1 LTSGCGAG
9 TLAGVKHSWSRS
21 LAALVF
27 LSGPLAAQEQ
37 PPAHTQPPP
46 VFGRLSEQAAA
57 YAGAVGLS
65 IERDQS
71 PRDLLDQQ
79 RRLAHV
85 LDAVQPQRAG
95 TVDAYVVAVAL
106 DSDPVFA
113 REAREAGRVLA
124 RRYDAAGRTIVLAG
138 ADGRG
143 GEALPTGTP
152 QAIAAALARV
162 AEVMDRQQDVLVLY
176 TTSHGAPW
184 GIVYDEGDQ
193 GFGAIGPKRLR
204 AMLDTLGIGNRVLLI
219 SACFSGAFVPELQSS
234 TTVVVTASSA
244 DRTSFGCQSDNDW
257 TFFGDALINHALRGA
272 TPLGAAAAQARA
284 QIGRWEQQGG
294 ITPSKPQ
301 ISVGRDTA
309 RWLTPLEARLPP
321 ADAPVGRPSIESLD
335 KAKAHNH

>member
-1 LTSGCGAG
+1 MTWAHGAE
-9 TLAGVKHSWSRS
+9 TLAGVKHPWFQS
-21 LAALVF
+21 LAPLAF
-27 LSGPLAAQEQ
+27 LAGPLAAQEQ

-46 VFGRLSEQAAA
+46 VFGQLSPQAAA

-71 PRDLLDQQ
+71 PRELLDQQ
-79 RRLAHV
+79 RRLAHA
-85 LDAVQPQRAG
+85 LDAVQPQRPG

-152 QAIAAALARV
+152 QALAAALARV
-162 AEVMDRQQDVLVLY
+162 AEVMGREDVLVLY

-234 TTVVVTASSA
+234 TTVMVTASSA

-272 TPLGAAAAQARA
+272 TPLGEAATQARA
-284 QIGRWEQQGG
+284 QIGRCEAQGK

-301 ISVGRDTA
+301 TSVGRDTA
-309 RWLTPLEARLPP
+309 RWLTPLEAHLPP
-321 ADAPVGRPSIESLD
+321 ADAPVGRPSIESLE